1 MSYEKR
7 LPENSNYSKVL
18 FSSTLFL
25 LLALCFILSYSISY
39 AAQVTLTWE
48 PPDDSS
54 TEEAGYMIYYGTV
67 SGAYSQ
73 SIDVGNTTSHT
84 VSNLNDG
91 QRYYFATTA
100 YNHAGEE
107 SGYSNEVCNRRPI
120 PTSLPWLM
128 LLLGD

>member
-1 MSYEKR
+1 MGYEKR
-7 LPENSNYSKVL
+7 LPENSNYSKVS
-18 FSSTLFL
+18 FSSTLFFL
-25 LLALCFILSYSISY
+25 LLALYFILSYSISY
-39 AAQVTLTWE
+39 AAQATLTWD
-48 PPDDSS
+48 PPVDS
-54 TEEAGYMIYYGTV
+54 TEETRYMIHYGTV

-100 YNHAGEE
+100 YNHAGQE
-107 SGYSNEVCNRRPI
+107 SGYSNEVCNRPPI